1 MKRLLTIVVM
11 LCTAAC
17 AVGFWMVGGSQFL
30 QLQAGPESLGIQET
44 IEQAEGKYLSYEA
57 AYPVAS
63 YVEEYYS
70 GDPDRVRRTGYV
82 VYDNVRKAFVYV
94 VVSERNDGRLENLLW
109 NLKLAVELRAGK
121 DMSPYMADGTL
132 KKMDSDAAAHAAA
145 ALEESEIIEFYRSTE
160 GQAAYRESYF
170 GDEYGQVIAD
180 LCDGLEE
187 NPSPADW
194 YCIEDGV
201 VDGLEKGDIWVCIL
215 AAGVSLLIAIV
226 SLISL
231 FTGGMKKKVALPA
244 DSGSKME
251 GFFLWEKT
259 WAEAWCEYNLKRG
272 YRLACLSVVIS
283 LAIFV
288 AIGVYLK
295 MPATKMAAFYVPLG
309 VLCGEVVG
317 AMFWYGQKGQSNVA
331 KILKKHGKNIKKE
344 LPSAAE
350 QEAFAE
356 DILNTGKEWEF
367 EERTKEG
374 MLWGTVGSRYWVALH
389 WNGRVMLVDSEKL
402 GKIETETIAGTV
414 RSGKVRVSYQSH
426 AVRFYYKS
434 AAPKKTCDQWIGFD
448 SKENQRQLLAL
459 ARKRVGENVEY
470 MML

>member
-1 MKRLLTIVVM
+1 MKKLLNIVVV

-17 AVGFWMVGGSQFL
+17 AAGFWMVGGSQFL
-30 QLQAGPESLGIQET
+30 QLQAGPESLGPEET
-44 IEQAEGKYLSYEA
+44 FEQAEGKYLSYEA
-57 AYPVAS
+57 ACPVGS

-82 VYDNVRKAFVYV
+82 VYDSVRRAFVYV
-94 VVSERNDGRLENLLW
+94 VVSERNDGRLENLIW
-109 NLKLAVELRAGK
+109 NLNLAVEMREGK
-121 DMSPYMADGTL
+121 DMSPYTAEGTL
-132 KKMDSDAAAHAAA
+132 RKMDVEAAEHAAA
-145 ALEESEIIEFYRSTE
+145 ALEESEIIDFYRSTE
-160 GQAAYRESYF
+160 GEDAYRESYF
-170 GDEYGQVIAD
+170 SDEYGQVIAD
-180 LCDGLEE
+180 MCDGLEG
-187 NPSPADW
+187 NPGQADW

-201 VDGLEKGDIWVCIL
+201 VDGLEKGDIWVCVL
-215 AAGVSLLIAIV
+215 AAGVSLLIAVV
-226 SLISL
+226 SLISV
-231 FTGGMKKKVALPA
+231 FTGGKKKKAALPA
-244 DSGSKME
+244 ASGSRME
-251 GFFLWEKT
+251 GFFLWEKP
-259 WAEAWCEYNLKRG
+259 WAEEWCEYNLRRG

-283 LAIFV
+283 IAVFV
-288 AIGVYLK
+288 GIGVYLK
-295 MPATKMAAFYVPLG
+295 MPVTKMTAFYVPLG
-309 VLCGEVVG
+309 VLFGEVVA

-331 KILKKHGKNIKKE
+331 KILKKHAKSIAKV
-344 LPSAAE
+344 LPSAEE

-367 EERTKEG
+367 RERTREG

-402 GKIETETIAGTV
+402 GKIETETVAGTV

-434 AAPKKTCDQWIGFD
+434 ASPKKACDQWIGFD
-448 SKENQRQLLAL
+448 SKENQRQLVAL